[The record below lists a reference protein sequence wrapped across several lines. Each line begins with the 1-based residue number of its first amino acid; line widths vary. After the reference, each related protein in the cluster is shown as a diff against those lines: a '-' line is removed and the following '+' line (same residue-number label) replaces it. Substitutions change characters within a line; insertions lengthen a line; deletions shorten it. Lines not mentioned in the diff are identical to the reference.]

1 MTNRIVDEIIG
12 ITVTE
17 LGALA
22 DQGLDGF
29 QKIFLE
35 FDVVDRI

>member
-1 MTNRIVDEIIG
+1 MTNRIVDDIIG
-12 ITVTE
+12 VPIAE